1 MTEDLQTDVTNA
13 EGYVGWDIDD
23 ILLLVGV
30 VIIALV
36 GFAFFL
42 YSNSVASIG
51 VSLVSGF
58 ASPVTAFFNGLASA
72 ITGFFT
78 WAAHAL
84 TNMAVVPG
92 LNSFATVIMVKYSI
106 GA

>member
-1 MTEDLQTDVTNA
+1 MADLQTDVSNA

-36 GFAFFL
+36 GLAFFL
-42 YSNSVASIG
+42 YSHSVASIG

-58 ASPVTAFFNGLASA
+58 ASPVSAFFNGLASV

-78 WAAHAL
+78 WASHAL
-84 TNMAVVPG
+84 TNMAVDPG
-92 LNSFATVIMVKYSI
+92 LNSFAAVAMVKYSI

>member
-1 MTEDLQTDVTNA
+1 MADLQTDVSNA
-13 EGYVGWDIDD
+13 EGYAGWDIDD

-36 GFAFFL
+36 GMAFFL

-58 ASPVTAFFNGLASA
+58 ASPVSAFFNGLASA

-78 WAAHAL
+78 WVSHAL
-84 TNMAVVPG
+84 SNLAVDPSW
-92 LNSFATVIMVKYSI
+92 NSFATVAMVKHSI

>member
-1 MTEDLQTDVTNA
+1 MADLQTDVSNA
-13 EGYVGWDIDD
+13 EGYAGWDIDD

-58 ASPVTAFFNGLASA
+58 ASPVSAFFNGLASA

-78 WAAHAL
+78 WASHAL
-84 TNMAVVPG
+84 SNLTLAPG
-92 LNSFATVIMVKYSI
+92 LNSFATVAMVKYFI
-106 GA
+106 WA